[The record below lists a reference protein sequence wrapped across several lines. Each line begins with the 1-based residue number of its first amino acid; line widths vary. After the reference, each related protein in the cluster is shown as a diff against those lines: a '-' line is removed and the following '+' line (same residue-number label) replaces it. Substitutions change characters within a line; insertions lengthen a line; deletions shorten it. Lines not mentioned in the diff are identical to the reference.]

1 MIPSVR
7 SIRLRLV
14 DLVLLVAV
22 LIAAPLTQASAAVSM
37 MVVREARIRLPPPG
51 APTAAGYA
59 VITNASRQDDRL
71 LGADSPAAASVE
83 IHTMSM
89 AGGIMRMR
97 PVAEGLPI
105 GSGRTVRLA
114 EGGYHLMFISPKR
127 PLTSGQNVA
136 ATLRFER
143 AGPVAV
149 TFKVLP

>member
-1 MIPSVR
+1 
-7 SIRLRLV
+7 LRLV

>member
-1 MIPSVR
+1 MR
-7 SIRLRLV
+7 SLS
-14 DLVLLVAV
+14 LVLLATTLV
-22 LIAAPLTQASAAVSM
+22 AAPFAQAAPGSM
-37 MVVREARIRLPPPG
+37 MVVRDARIRLPPPG

-59 VITNASRQDDRL
+59 VITNASRRDDRL

-105 GSGRTVRLA
+105 GSGRTLRLA
-114 EGGYHLMFISPKR
+114 EGGYHLMFVSPER
-127 PLTSGQNVA
+127 PLISGQMVP
-136 ATLRFER
+136 ATLRFEH
-143 AGPVAV
+143 AGSVAV

>member
-1 MIPSVR
+1 MR
-7 SIRLRLV
+7 SIP
-14 DLVLLVAV
+14 LVLLAAALVS
-22 LIAAPLTQASAAVSM
+22 APLTQAAPAGSL
-37 MVVREARIRLPPPG
+37 MVVRDARIRVPPPG

-71 LGADSPAAASVE
+71 IGASSPAAASVE
-83 IHTMSM
+83 VHAMSM

-127 PLTSGQNVA
+127 PLTNGQTVA
-136 ATLRFER
+136 ATLRFEH
-143 AGPVAV
+143 AGLVAV
-149 TFKVLP
+149 AFKVLP